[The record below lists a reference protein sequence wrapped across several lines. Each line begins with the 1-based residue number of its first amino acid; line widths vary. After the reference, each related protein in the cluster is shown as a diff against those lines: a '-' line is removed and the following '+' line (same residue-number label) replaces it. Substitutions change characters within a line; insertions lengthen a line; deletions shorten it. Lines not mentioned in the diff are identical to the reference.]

1 MHTGYMFVHIFSHF
15 ICVFY
20 TKCHLFTTLSK
31 DFKDL
36 RILFLSNNARGMN
49 NILKI
54 LKSLE
59 KKLAQKLLSKD
70 LKD

>member
-1 MHTGYMFVHIFSHF
+1 MNSILKILKSLE
-15 ICVFY
+15 
-20 TKCHLFTTLSK
+20 KNESAQKLLSK
-31 DFKDL
+31 DLKDF
-36 RILFLSNNARGMN
+36 FLSNNVRGMN

-59 KKLAQKLLSKD
+59 KNESAKKLLSKD

>member
-31 DFKDL
+31 DLKDF
-36 RILFLSNNARGMN
+36 FLSNNVRGMN

-59 KKLAQKLLSKD
+59 KNESAQKLLSKD

>member
-1 MHTGYMFVHIFSHF
+1 MFVHIFSHF

-31 DFKDL
+31 D
-36 RILFLSNNARGMN
+36 
-49 NILKI
+49 
-54 LKSLE
+54 
-59 KKLAQKLLSKD
+59 